1 MGFNSSEEMVN
12 EVKRVFNK
20 EISTSSVKTIR
31 QKLGKPRSNIKFSFF
46 TFQLIKGTFTEELEV
61 LQS

>member
-1 MGFNSSEEMVN
+1 VGFNSSEDMIN

-20 EISTSSVKTIR
+20 EILTSSVKTIR
-31 QKLGKPRSNIKFSFF
+31 QKLGKPRFNIKFSFF